1 MSRWL
6 AALVLT
12 MGLVNTASA
21 QGSDANLRM
30 FRGVSDAVQ
39 RYAFF
44 TVFDSVNVSVD
55 EGVVTLSGK
64 VTMPYKSKDLVSR
77 VRRVDG
83 VTAVRNRLEVL
94 PVSLLDDRIRLAA
107 VRAIYRHP
115 SLQQYGLGVNPSIHV
130 IVERGRL
137 TLDGVVN
144 SELDRQIAGAV
155 VGTLSTFGVTNNLK
169 TEAEIDRDL
178 ERL

>member
-1 MSRWL
+1 
-6 AALVLT
+6 
-12 MGLVNTASA
+12 MGLANTAFA

-30 FRGVSDAVQ
+30 FRDVSDAVQ

-44 TVFDSVNVSVD
+44 TVFDSVNVAVD

-169 TEAEIDRDL
+169 TEAEVDRDL

>member
-12 MGLVNTASA
+12 MGLANTASA

-30 FRGVSDAVQ
+30 FRDVSDVVQ
-39 RYAFF
+39 GYAFF
-44 TVFDSVNVSVD
+44 TVFDSVNVAVD
-55 EGVVTLSGK
+55 EGVVTLIGK

-130 IVERGRL
+130 IVEHGRL

-144 SELDRQIAGAV
+144 SELDRQIAGAA

-169 TEAEIDRDL
+169 TEAEVDRDL